1 MSVAILLSAR
11 RRPRPRLALL
21 LLTLLLIAASL
32 VHLGLG
38 ARWIGPQTVLQAL
51 LEYDPRNFG

>member
-51 LEYDPRNFG
+51 LEY

>member
-38 ARWIGPQTVLQAL
+38 ARWIAPADGAASAAGVRSAQL
-51 LEYDPRNFG
+51 